1 MTEPAAIIEEV
12 FKDPGASMWLREA
25 LRTAL
30 ERDPTD
36 ALNDVLALADI
47 LETRLRE
54 AYEIS

>member
-1 MTEPAAIIEEV
+1 MSEPVQVVEEV
-12 FKDPGASMWLREA
+12 FRDPAASTWLREA

-30 ERDPTD
+30 ERNPVD

-54 AYEIS
+54 DYGIS